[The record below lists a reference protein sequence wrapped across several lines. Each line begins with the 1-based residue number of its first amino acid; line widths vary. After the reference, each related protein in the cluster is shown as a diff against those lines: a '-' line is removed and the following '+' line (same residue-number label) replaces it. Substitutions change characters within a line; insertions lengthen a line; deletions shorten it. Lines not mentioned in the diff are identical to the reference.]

1 MRNPFA
7 TAYKPLPY
15 YSSSIENILPT
26 GQFWFLVLISRR
38 RKEIKK
44 EKGKERDKRAL
55 TRYTGWIRQMRHY
68 YITSE
73 NARKCKS
80 SNS

>member
-55 TRYTGWIRQMRHY
+55 TKVYRMDTPNETLLY
-68 YITSE
+68 
-73 NARKCKS
+73 NK
-80 SNS
+80 